1 MEESKPLNSMPFILS
16 SYNKDKQ
23 NVSDKFSS
31 TVYSPAAT
39 QEQRVKSFRDF
50 FVESFD
56 SQNRMYQI
64 IQDAKKLGVDE
75 LEIQNILQQRLR
87 NKSEVNNLMNGI
99 YKTPSFSEERF
110 KSLIGRL
117 EKQSPLGAVKLE
129 SQIDSLKEIFGD
141 LKFTFTG
148 YDLGTAPGLFENL
161 IDRTL
166 TPSVRQIRR
175 TPVKPVL
182 NIFPS
187 SSAPVT
193 PGTVFTNN
201 TPSPSQ
207 SVLVANQ
214 PQQPQLAQQPQNLG
228 DKYALYGIPIFRG

>member
-1 MEESKPLNSMPFILS
+1 
-16 SYNKDKQ
+16 
-23 NVSDKFSS
+23 
-31 TVYSPAAT
+31 
-39 QEQRVKSFRDF
+39 
-50 FVESFD
+50 
-56 SQNRMYQI
+56 
-64 IQDAKKLGVDE
+64 
-75 LEIQNILQQRLR
+75 
-87 NKSEVNNLMNGI
+87 MNGV

-117 EKQSPLGAVKLE
+117 EKQNPLGAVKLE

-175 TPVKPVL
+175 TPIKPVL

-207 SVLVANQ
+207 NVLVASQ